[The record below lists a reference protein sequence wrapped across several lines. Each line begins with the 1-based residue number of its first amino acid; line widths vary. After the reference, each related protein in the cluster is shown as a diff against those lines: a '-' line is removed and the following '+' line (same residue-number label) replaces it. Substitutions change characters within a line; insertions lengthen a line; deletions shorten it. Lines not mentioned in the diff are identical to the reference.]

1 MKKKIV
7 LMSLM
12 IVALICAFAISV
24 FATEFTVTTADEFDD
39 AYSQAQDGDTIVI
52 SGDVTAG
59 LKFGKSITYVL
70 RANWQPSSW
79 GEFSGGNTEISIIA
93 DGGNYKLQPTNYGS
107 NGMLAQYSNVEG
119 KYVLNLGGINGGTL
133 TYDGTN
139 VTNPRLMYVGG
150 KLDLTWNLLNGA
162 RISGF
167 NLTTSNSDVKA
178 RIIHAT
184 EFNMYEG
191 SKICGNSIPANSAAF
206 INSTALNI
214 YGGEICHNYSQG
226 NRNWSTDCGFI
237 YVNGNVNMYGGKI
250 YENVINVNM
259 NKNFYGFIDV
269 TPGNTVAFFGGYIG
283 VNYAST
289 SGNIS
294 AIFGVA
300 NENVTYCYFKNQE
313 FGKTLKYS
321 GGFVSL
327 VDGKWV
333 VSDATITEEQ
343 LTDPSFNWKGY
354 KGSSDSVI
362 AFFASDSLVVGDVS
376 LSRYKA
382 IEGYIQGVNLK
393 DAWNNNQGTN
403 KTYSLTG
410 SDCGVPATSELWS
423 TEENNCGIA
432 IALDSL
438 PANGYY
444 FAVAHEYAQDDF
456 NCETGDICTVCKA
469 ETNIKSHIFIEN
481 IIYKNGFDKVG
492 LYTCDCINEGCT
504 ALDTEK
510 EHEALFTCLGYSHA
524 TGAIM
529 QGFAINKEA
538 FDEYV
543 ALTNKDVKYGI
554 LAANGALGTLNIG
567 TSFVNGVI
575 SVDFTNRSYDIM
587 EMKIYGITSAT
598 QDTALYCCGYVIVDG
613 DIIYM
618 DEKMADGAE
627 LPTTVSYA
635 GLGGTFAQT
644 ASLDAT
650 VPNGGKEE

>member
-1 MKKKIV
+1 MKKKII
-7 LMSLM
+7 LISLM
-12 IVALICAFAISV
+12 TAVLICVLAISA
-24 FATEFTVTTADEFDD
+24 FATEFTVTTTDEFND
-39 AYSQAQDGDTIVI
+39 AYGQAQDGDTIII
-52 SGDVTAG
+52 SSDVTAD

-70 RANWQPSSW
+70 RANWQPSGW
-79 GEFSGGNTEISIIA
+79 NTFSGGNTEISIIA
-93 DGGNYKLQPTNYGS
+93 DGGNYKLQPTNYGA
-107 NGMLAQYSNVEG
+107 NGMLAQYSDIEG
-119 KYVLNLGGINGGTL
+119 KYILNLGGINGGTL

-150 KLDLTWNLLNGA
+150 KLDLTWNLLEGA

-191 SKICGNSIPANSAAF
+191 SKICGNSIPINSAAL

-237 YVNGNVNMYGGKI
+237 YVNGDVNMYAGKI

-269 TPGNTVAFFGGYIG
+269 TSGNTVAFFGGYIG
-283 VNYAST
+283 ENYVST
-289 SGNIS
+289 SGNIY

-321 GGFVSL
+321 GGSVSY

-343 LTDPSFNWKGY
+343 LTDPSFNWKGH

-362 AFFASDSLVVGDVS
+362 AFFVSNSLLVDGVS

-410 SDCGVPATSELWS
+410 SDYGVPAISELWS
-423 TEENNCGIA
+423 TTENNCEIA
-432 IALDSL
+432 FALDGL

-444 FAVAHEYAQDDF
+444 FAVEHKYAQDDF
-456 NCETGDICTVCKA
+456 NCETGDICTKCKA
-469 ETNIKSHIFIEN
+469 ETEGSKHVLVETAT
-481 IIYKNGFDKVG
+481 YKNGFLEEG
-492 LYTCDCINEGCT
+492 LYTCDCTNDGCT
-504 ALDTEK
+504 ALDVKKAIEP
-510 EHEALFTCLGYSHA
+510 LFTCLGYSVPKNGRDGIA
-524 TGAIM
+524 VGYIVNNVAIKEYKEIAKKTVEYGVFAVSQSRLGNNDIFANDGAK
-529 QGFAINKEA
+529 A
-538 FDEYV
+538 D
-543 ALTNKDVKYGI
+543 
-554 LAANGALGTLNIG
+554 
-567 TSFVNGVI
+567 GVI
-575 SVDFTNRSYDIM
+575 SKDLTSYNIELLELKIVGFTEEYKDTKLAMGVYVAVTDDEATKYSYLQSGTPN
-587 EMKIYGITSAT
+587 EN
-598 QDTALYCCGYVIVDG
+598 
-613 DIIYM
+613 
-618 DEKMADGAE
+618 EKYSF
-627 LPTTVSYA
+627 VSYNDIA
-635 GLGGTFAQT
+635 KRSST
-644 ASLDAT
+644 D
-650 VPNGGKEE
+650 K

>member
-7 LMSLM
+7 LMGLM
-12 IVALICAFAISV
+12 IVALFCTFAVSAFAK
-24 FATEFTVTTADEFDD
+24 EFTVTTTGEFNN

-93 DGGNYKLQPTNYGS
+93 DGGNYKLQPTNYDS
-107 NGMLAQYSNVEG
+107 NGMLAQYSDVEG

-167 NLTTSNSDVKA
+167 NLTTSNTDVKA

-191 SKICGNSIPANSAAF
+191 SKICGNSIPANSAAL
-206 INSTALNI
+206 INSTTLNI

-259 NKNFYGFIDV
+259 NKNFYGFIDI
-269 TPGNTVAFFGGYIG
+269 TSGNTVAFFGGYIG
-283 VNYAST
+283 ENYAST

-300 NENVTYCYFKNQE
+300 NENVTYCYFKNQK
-313 FGKTLKYS
+313 FGKAFKYS
-321 GGFVSL
+321 GGSVSL

-333 VSDATITEEQ
+333 VSDATTTEEQ
-343 LTDPSFNWKGY
+343 LLDPSFNWKGY

-362 AFFASDSLVVGDVS
+362 AFFASDSLVVDGVS

-423 TEENNCGIA
+423 TEENNCAIA

-456 NCETGDICTVCKA
+456 NCETGDICTKCKA
-469 ETNIKSHIFIEN
+469 ETEGSKHVLVEKVT
-481 IIYKNGFDKVG
+481 YEKGFDKVG

-510 EHEALFTCLGYSHA
+510 ALDPLFTCLGYSFDENGNGGISVGYNVNKDA
-524 TGAIM
+524 ISEYEIITGVEVSYGLFAGTKVGLGTDDVIGENGKAVDGAIVAGFENSKYSFM
-529 QGFAINKEA
+529 FIKMYGFNEDSKDTLFAIGAYVEVT
-538 FDEYV
+538 DEESKTYSYLQV
-543 ALTNKDVKYGI
+543 GAPNENDKYEFI
-554 LAANGALGTLNIG
+554 MY
-567 TSFVNGVI
+567 S
-575 SVDFTNRSYDIM
+575 DF
-587 EMKIYGITSAT
+587 K
-598 QDTALYCCGYVIVDG
+598 
-613 DIIYM
+613 
-618 DEKMADGAE
+618 K
-627 LPTTVSYA
+627 
-635 GLGGTFAQT
+635 
-644 ASLDAT
+644 
-650 VPNGGKEE
+650 

>member
-24 FATEFTVTTADEFDD
+24 FATEFTVTTAGEFDD

-107 NGMLAQYSNVEG
+107 NGMLTQYSNMEG

-191 SKICGNSIPANSAAF
+191 SKICGNSIPASSAAL

-226 NRNWSTDCGFI
+226 NRNWSSDCGFI

-283 VNYAST
+283 ENYAST

-300 NENVTYCYFKNQE
+300 NEDVTYCYFKNQE

-343 LTDPSFNWKGY
+343 LTDPSFNWKGH

-362 AFFASDSLVVGDVS
+362 AFFVSDSLVIGDVS

-410 SDCGVPATSELWS
+410 SDYGVPATSELWS

-432 IALDSL
+432 IALDSS

-510 EHEALFTCLGYSHA
+510 EQEALFTCLGYSHA

-529 QGFAINKEA
+529 QGFAINKE
-538 FDEYV
+538 EYV
-543 ALTNKDVKYGI
+543 DLTNKDVKYGI
-554 LAANGALGTLNIG
+554 LAASGNVTNIYLGGFNDK
-567 TSFVNGVI
+567 VI
-575 SVDFTNRSYDIM
+575 NVDFTNRSYDIM

-598 QDTALYCCGYVIVDG
+598 QDTQLYCCGYVMVDG
-613 DIIYM
+613 EIIYM
-618 DEKMADGAE
+618 DKNMADGAE
-627 LPTTVSYA
+627 LPATVSYA

-644 ASLDAT
+644 ASLDAV
-650 VPNGGKEE
+650 VPTKEEVLA